1 MKNMSIKIQVLSII
15 ITSFLA
21 LSIVNTYISVQE
33 STDAIIEQKYDILTS
48 ARNSKSQQIKSFF
61 VDAITDIEVLSNS
74 EHIADLLDSLSEVE
88 EEVEINQ
95 ATAYPVQN
103 PLVKSST
110 DMHEKFFDQYVK
122 GYGYKD
128 VYIIDFN
135 SAQVK
140 YSNQKKSD
148 YGANLLNGN
157 LAKSGLAEVFLKTK
171 KNNRTTIVDMKPYA
185 PNKNAPTMF
194 IGTPVVKYNRKIA
207 ILVFKVNNNTINKIM
222 KFKMGY
228 GDTQEDYL
236 VGQDKLMRSDSFLDS
251 KHSILNSFANTSN
264 GSCDTQA
271 CQNAL
276 SGKSNTQTSTNY
288 DGNLVL
294 SSYAPI
300 KIGKDLQWGIISD
313 ISKAEILITP
323 QTIRDKLILTA
334 SFVLLIVIAVS
345 YLYISKTVISPIN
358 ALKEKIL
365 EISSNHD
372 LTQKVSTD
380 TTKEIMHIAH
390 SFNTLLETL
399 QTLIATAKS
408 ASIQNSSISHEL
420 SASANKVGKNVES
433 SVTIV
438 TQANTQ
444 AKEVKNK
451 IIHFISNAQESKK
464 DILKANENLSNARKN
479 IISMASKVQLTAT
492 AEEEMAQNMNTL
504 SKDAQEIKSVL
515 TVISDIS
522 DQTNLLAL
530 NAAIE
535 AARAGEH
542 GRGFAVVADEVRQLA
557 ERTQKSLDEID
568 ATISVVIQSI
578 NIASTKMDAN
588 SHEIQK
594 LAKISQTV
602 EENIHATTNI
612 VQSAVITNDQTVN
625 DFENTG
631 KDVETIA
638 LKVEEINDISSSNAR
653 RVDIIASAAENLN
666 QQTSKLNSQLEV
678 FHT

>member
-1 MKNMSIKIQVLSII
+1 MKNISLKIQVLSII
-15 ITSFLA
+15 IISFLV
-21 LSIVNTYISVQE
+21 LSVVNTYISVQE

-48 ARNSKSQQIKSFF
+48 ARNNKSQQIKNFF
-61 VDAITDIEVLSNS
+61 TGAITDIKVLSNS

-88 EEVEINQ
+88 DEMEVSKT
-95 ATAYPVQN
+95 AAYPVQN
-103 PLVKSST
+103 PLVKSAT
-110 DMHEKFFDQYVK
+110 DLYEKFFDPYVK

-135 SAQVK
+135 TAQVK

-148 YGANLLNGN
+148 YGTNLLSGK
-157 LAKSGLAEVFLKTK
+157 LSKSGLAEVFLKTK
-171 KNNRTTIVDMKPYA
+171 KSNKTTIVDMKPYA
-185 PNKNAPTMF
+185 PNKNTPTMF
-194 IGTPVVKYNRKIA
+194 IGTPVVQYNKKIA
-207 ILVFKVNNNTINKIM
+207 VLVFEINNNTINTIM

-228 GDTQEDYL
+228 GNTQEDYL
-236 VGQDKLMRSDSFLDS
+236 IGQDKLMRSDSFLDK
-251 KHSILNSFANTSN
+251 KHTIINSFANTTRGICN
-264 GSCDTQA
+264 TQS

-276 SGKSNTQTSTNY
+276 QGNSSSQTSTNY
-288 DGNLVL
+288 SGNVVL
-294 SSYAPI
+294 SSYAPL
-300 KIGKDLQWGIISD
+300 KISKDLQWGIISD

-323 QTIRDKLILTA
+323 QLIRNKLILTA
-334 SFVLLIVIAVS
+334 SFVLLIVIAIS
-345 YLYISKTVISPIN
+345 YLYISKTVINPIN

-380 TTKEIMHIAH
+380 TTKEIMQIAY

-399 QTLIATAKS
+399 QTLIATAKNG
-408 ASIQNSSISHEL
+408 SIQNSSISHEL
-420 SASANKVGKNVES
+420 SASAHKVGKNVES
-433 SVTIV
+433 SMTIV
-438 TQANTQ
+438 KQANTQ
-444 AKEVKNK
+444 AKEIKDK

-464 DILKANENLSNARKN
+464 DILKANGNLSTARNN
-479 IISMASKVQLTAT
+479 IILMTSKVQLTAT
-492 AEEEMAQNMNTL
+492 AEEEMTQNMNNL
-504 SKDAQEIKSVL
+504 SKNAQEIKSVL

-578 NIASTKMDAN
+578 NGASTKMETN
-588 SHEIQK
+588 SQEIQN
-594 LAKISQTV
+594 LAKFAQTI
-602 EENIHATTNI
+602 EENIDETTHI
-612 VQSAVITNDQTVN
+612 VERAVITNDKTVN
-625 DFENTG
+625 DFEHTG
-631 KDVETIA
+631 KDIETISH
-638 LKVEEINDISSSNAR
+638 KIEEINDISSSNAR
-653 RVDIIASAAENLN
+653 RVDIIASAAEDLN